1 MNNAE
6 RIANDM
12 AARRAAAKTKHTPEP
27 WKYDPGSVGVWAE
40 NPYGHGLMRIADV
53 RGWGHLTGRASCAMT
68 KLDAARIQDAT
79 GVLLA
84 AAPDLLAAL
93 EGMIESYDLAYQN
106 SPEIVQ
112 DSTLRGY
119 FDIDAARAA
128 LAKAKGE

>member
-12 AARRAAAKTKHTPEP
+12 AARRAAPKMKHTPGP
-27 WKYDPGSVGVWAE
+27 WRAHQCEGIECAWSVKSESRPQWHYICWTRE
-40 NPYGHGLMRIADV
+40 NRDFREESIEAD
-53 RGWGHLTGRASCAMT
+53 
-68 KLDAARIQDAT
+68 ARLI
-79 GVLLA
+79 A

-93 EGMIESYDLAYQN
+93 EGMIESYDLAYEN